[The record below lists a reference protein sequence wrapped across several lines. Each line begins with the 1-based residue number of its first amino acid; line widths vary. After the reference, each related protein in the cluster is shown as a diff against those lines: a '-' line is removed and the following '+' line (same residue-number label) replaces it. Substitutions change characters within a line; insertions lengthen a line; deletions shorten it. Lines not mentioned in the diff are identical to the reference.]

1 LKGFRITDKLI
12 IMFFKKEKI
21 PNYLTIVR
29 ILLVP
34 VFLILFFNVNIEIAG
49 IVFLIAGATDVIDG
63 YIARKYNWVTDI
75 GKLLDPLADK
85 LMQISAIIS
94 LGIVERLPIWLIAFI
109 FLKEL
114 GMIIGAAFILKRERV
129 YVKSDWYGKLSTVLL
144 YIDVFL
150 SIFMFGIVG
159 KGAIWFLSAL
169 VLISMAFS
177 LVMYAIQAKKNIF
190 DIKK

>member
-1 LKGFRITDKLI
+1 
-12 IMFFKKEKI
+12 MFFKKEKI

>member
-1 LKGFRITDKLI
+1 MKGFRITDKLI